1 MSGIDADDDISD
13 FVRMIDSKSDLRL
26 GGGGGGG
33 NSSVHNMSINESSYH
48 GDALNKFQSL
58 RSQYQ
63 QLSDSVSASLILQS
77 RHSSRKSS
85 LNSPAGSFDLHHHQH
100 QQQQQQ
106 QQNQQ
111 QSQSPHTNTTS
122 SIHSHA
128 HSYSHSR
135 MKDAR
140 PRSEDHQQTKFSAA
154 RRSSNIS
161 PTTAVPSSIGTPSL
175 ISSRIPHVTTIISS
189 SDVSSTGG
197 NRTKSAATTAI
208 VSGMA
213 TSPSIYDY
221 RSPRYQNVFDDDDE
235 DDNDEEE
242 GDREGNQL
250 HEGRNSTES
259 SQNQSKRIMKH
270 IKKDEEDSEDDEDL
284 LFTMSDMN
292 SRNF

>member
-1 MSGIDADDDISD
+1 M
-13 FVRMIDSKSDLRL
+13 
-26 GGGGGGG
+26 
-33 NSSVHNMSINESSYH
+33 
-48 GDALNKFQSL
+48 
-58 RSQYQ
+58 
-63 QLSDSVSASLILQS
+63 
-77 RHSSRKSS
+77 
-85 LNSPAGSFDLHHHQH
+85 
-100 QQQQQQ
+100 
-106 QQNQQ
+106 
-111 QSQSPHTNTTS
+111 
-122 SIHSHA
+122 
-128 HSYSHSR
+128 
-135 MKDAR
+135 
-140 PRSEDHQQTKFSAA
+140 
-154 RRSSNIS
+154 
-161 PTTAVPSSIGTPSL
+161 
-175 ISSRIPHVTTIISS
+175 
-189 SDVSSTGG
+189 SSTGG

>member
-1 MSGIDADDDISD
+1 MGQTNSVDAALSGIDADDDISD

-100 QQQQQQ
+100 QQQQQ
-106 QQNQQ
+106 NQQ

-122 SIHSHA
+122 SIHSYPHS

-242 GDREGNQL
+242 GDREGNQS

-270 IKKDEEDSEDDEDL
+270 IKKMKRIVKMTKICYL
-284 LFTMSDMN
+284 L
-292 SRNF
+292 